1 VVAVVVVLLA
11 TSCHSDASTG
21 AAPQTRAYFIAAD
34 EVAWNYAPANMNMI
48 TGQPFD
54 ETANKYVQGCRG
66 FWNGIRRWRAFPQFI
81 ALFGLDEWGVNCLHS
96 SGR

>member
-1 VVAVVVVLLA
+1 VPVEFL
-11 TSCHSDASTG
+11 SDQE
-21 AAPQTRAYFIAAD
+21 AAGFGRYGESVSSAD
-34 EVAWNYAPANMNMI
+34 LERFFFLDDA
-48 TGQPFD
+48 
-54 ETANKYVQGCRG
+54 GCRG